1 MEKDEKRM
9 KSVNITAI
17 VTLFY
22 SNKDNWDNLKNIAKQ
37 VNRVIVVDN
46 TPEKQGFSNNEISNL
61 TYIAMGYNAG
71 QPAAFNSVLK
81 NNDFSWQADD
91 YIIFFDQDT
100 KIEDGYI
107 HKLLSIYYKINKS
120 KKYRLGCL
128 GPVFYNTSSGIKE
141 MQHIKKPIAKGC
153 YIVEDVI
160 ESSLLTQYKILKEVD
175 FWNEEF
181 FLDGDDWD
189 LCWRIKDKGYQII
202 KTDLVSITHSI
213 GESERRFLCFRI
225 RRSAP
230 VRLYYRTREV
240 LNLLTKSYTSK
251 RMKLNM
257 IFDLT
262 FINMMRVLFLD
273 EKKKRWMFIKR
284 GWIDHKKGITGEYKE
299 V

>member
-1 MEKDEKRM
+1 ME
-9 KSVNITAI
+9 SVKITAI

-22 SNKDNWDNLKNIAKQ
+22 PNIENWDNLKNIAKQ
-37 VNRVIVVDN
+37 VNRVIVIDN
-46 TPEKQGFSNNEISNL
+46 TPVKQDLVYNEIPNL
-61 TYIAMGYNAG
+61 TFIVMGYNAG
-71 QPAAFNSVLK
+71 QPVAFNNVLRS
-81 NNDFSWQADD
+81 NDFLWQNDD
-91 YIIFFDQDT
+91 YVIFFDQDT
-100 KIEDGYI
+100 KIEDNYI
-107 HKLLSIYYKINKS
+107 RRLLSIYRKLNKS
-120 KKYRLGCL
+120 KEYRLGCL

-141 MQHIKKPIAKGC
+141 MQHIKKRVAKGC
-153 YIVEDVI
+153 YIVEDII

-189 LCWRIKDKGYQII
+189 LCWRIRDKGYQII

-213 GESERRFLCFRI
+213 GESEIRFLCFRI

-230 VRLYYRTREV
+230 VRLYYRTREM
-240 LNLLTKSYTSK
+240 LNLLTKSYTSN

-262 FINMMRVLFLD
+262 FINVMRILLLD

-284 GWIDHKKGITGEYKE
+284 GWIDHKRGITGEYKDD
-299 V
+299 